1 MVKGGGFSKTN
12 VIKNSISSSIK
23 SEKQKQSPSDKKKV
37 DKRRQLPTETSQNS
51 KANDS
56 HQSRRMSMR
65 ESFVKAKSKTIIG
78 DDAFTNVCNVST
90 SWSAN
95 NDNNDDSNER
105 FDKKQNKNEE
115 NQKRQKFLPKNENL
129 SNKNLNAC
137 QSKSRRSLLKNAHY
151 KMRLGQS
158 LDNDIESN
166 SGNISKKLQGAKSLK
181 NLSDYNLVD
190 KNENKIVKENF
201 VVHAIVHHQN
211 DNHQSE
217 QQDFECM

>member
-1 MVKGGGFSKTN
+1 MVKGGDFSKTN
-12 VIKNSISSSIK
+12 VIKNSISSSK
-23 SEKQKQSPSDKKKV
+23 SEKQKETPSDQKKLN
-37 DKRRQLPTETSQNS
+37 KRRQLPTETSQNS
-51 KANDS
+51 KAYNS
-56 HQSRRMSMR
+56 HQSRRMSLR
-65 ESFVKAKSKTIIG
+65 EGFVKAKSKTIIG
-78 DDAFTNVCNVST
+78 DDAFTNVCNIST
-90 SWSAN
+90 SWSTN
-95 NDNNDDSNER
+95 NEKSNSNGEL
-105 FDKKQNKNEE
+105 DKKQNKNEE

-217 QQDFECM
+217 QRNFECM

>member
-1 MVKGGGFSKTN
+1 M
-12 VIKNSISSSIK
+12 
-23 SEKQKQSPSDKKKV
+23 

-166 SGNISKKLQGAKSLK
+166 SGNISKNTPVLHFLQ
-181 NLSDYNLVD
+181 SDYMFD
-190 KNENKIVKENF
+190 IIVY
-201 VVHAIVHHQN
+201 
-211 DNHQSE
+211 S
-217 QQDFECM
+217 FEKYIK